1 LAQPVLAPHDLPL
14 FDNSAVDGFGVKV
27 SDIASATPD
36 EPIRLKN
43 MGTVQAGDASSLK
56 LTAGSAVK
64 ILTGAPVPGGVE
76 AIIMQELTAAEN
88 GHVDVQTSA
97 KVGEHIRWRGEEF
110 KRGDTV
116 LPANVRVTPPVV
128 GLLAS
133 LGYASATIFKRPTVA
148 VVVTGNELV
157 QPGAPLPPGHIY
169 ESNSHSL
176 VAALRALGCDPVAVY
191 QAQDSL
197 ESVFETMTRAL
208 DGADILITTGGV
220 SVGEFDWVKDAAK
233 RLKIQPHFWKVAIKP
248 GKPVFFGTRDNG
260 QRRQLVFGLPGNPVA
275 VLLTFYLFVRPAL
288 QAMQGLAPAPALLP
302 KARLVSGL
310 RKKPG
315 RLDFVRAKLG
325 RDEVGMTALPAS
337 RQGSHMLGG
346 LAVADCLI
354 PFEREESAM
363 PEGSWTEVIP
373 LDWSDL

>member
-1 LAQPVLAPHDLPL
+1 
-14 FDNSAVDGFGVKV
+14 
-27 SDIASATPD
+27 
-36 EPIRLKN
+36 
-43 MGTVQAGDASSLK
+43 
-56 LTAGSAVK
+56 
-64 ILTGAPVPGGVE
+64 
-76 AIIMQELTAAEN
+76 
-88 GHVDVQTSA
+88 
-97 KVGEHIRWRGEEF
+97 
-110 KRGDTV
+110 
-116 LPANVRVTPPVV
+116 
-128 GLLAS
+128 
-133 LGYASATIFKRPTVA
+133 
-148 VVVTGNELV
+148 
-157 QPGAPLPPGHIY
+157 
-169 ESNSHSL
+169 
-176 VAALRALGCDPVAVY
+176 
-191 QAQDSL
+191 
-197 ESVFETMTRAL
+197 
-208 DGADILITTGGV
+208 V

-346 LAVADCLI
+346 LAVADCLV
-354 PFEREESAM
+354 PFAREESAM